1 MSKPSVTIPR
11 KRPVPDDV
19 ASRFEASADAEG
31 RSTATARRADT
42 AKPAPGRR
50 GSAERPHV
58 RADGVETRAVTVH
71 LPVELARQ
79 LRVEAAEKGVSVSR
93 LIEQRLQ
100 PS

>member
-1 MSKPSVTIPR
+1 MSKPSGVIPR
-11 KRPVPDDV
+11 RRPVPDE
-19 ASRFEASADAEG
+19 AAARFEAAADAEG
-31 RSTATARRADT
+31 RSTAVARRADT

-79 LRVEAAEKGVSVSR
+79 LRVEAAEQGVSVSR

-100 PS
+100 RP

>member
-42 AKPAPGRR
+42 AQPAPGRR
-50 GSAERPHV
+50 GSQKRPHV
-58 RADGVETRAVTVH
+58 RADGVETRTVTVH

-79 LRVEAAEKGVSVSR
+79 LRVEAAEQGVSVSR

-100 PS
+100 RP

>member
-1 MSKPSVTIPR
+1 MNKPSVTIPR

-79 LRVEAAEKGVSVSR
+79 LRVEAAEQGVSVSR

-100 PS
+100 QS

>member
-100 PS
+100 QS

>member
-1 MSKPSVTIPR
+1 MNKPSVTIPR

-31 RSTATARRADT
+31 RSTATTRRADT

-100 PS
+100 RS